1 MSARG
6 DGAWSVSRQGQGL
19 LRSGR
24 RSTGAWA
31 GIAAIRPPPAVAMLG
46 RAATPLSPGS
56 LKRRVEAGERRGGG
70 CKYRWLGR
78 QFRCRNYFGLYLVR
92 LVGWSEKRMLGHGR
106 SRAFTAAELW
116 ADRADQLELTL
127 KFAVIRGESQV

>member
-1 MSARG
+1 
-6 DGAWSVSRQGQGL
+6 
-19 LRSGR
+19 
-24 RSTGAWA
+24 
-31 GIAAIRPPPAVAMLG
+31 MLG